1 MAVVGHNGGPQ
12 DSDWIRAYRS
22 LRTHP
27 VVGFLN
33 PDGTVRRGK
42 VVCET
47 MAWLD
52 LCMEANWRDRQVT
65 NRGKVVLIERGQLL
79 GARRWL
85 SARWGWTED
94 KVRHFLTRLQAD
106 GMINLEGVKKEKIA
120 PETRGNDTQ
129 SNTQKRAHFANTIT
143 ICNYNIYQ
151 TVCELDEALS
161 TQKKPQTTPKQPPH
175 LKKERKDISPN
186 GDSSPKQGDL
196 LPPAEPVA
204 SEKPKQIEAIE
215 AARIVARAWNEMAGR
230 CGLAKIEKLTTTR
243 GAAIC
248 RRILDAGSL
257 EKFLAVMARIERTPW
272 MLGENDRGWRAD
284 FDFILQPS
292 SFTKLMEGAYERGKR
307 SGTSYS
313 ANGAY
318 MGALL

>member
-1 MAVVGHNGGPQ
+1 MRGNVGTYDPDSQVGWVALARSSRFHKRVGMGKPVKPADAKRGAYSKFEAWVDLIMMACHSSAEWLNKGREVGLESGQLAGGY
-12 DSDWIRAYRS
+12 S
-22 LRTHP
+22 
-27 VVGFLN
+27 FLADRWN
-33 PDGTVRRGK
+33 WTLKTVRTFLAGLAG
-42 VVCET
+42 EG
-47 MAWLD
+47 M
-52 LCMEANWRDRQVT
+52 
-65 NRGKVVLIERGQLL
+65 IERSEPSQIKSEGRPKQ
-79 GARRWL
+79 GKQK
-85 SARWGWTED
+85 S
-94 KVRHFLTRLQAD
+94 
-106 GMINLEGVKKEKIA
+106 NLV
-120 PETRGNDTQ
+120 Q
-129 SNTQKRAHFANTIT
+129 TIS
-143 ICNYNIYQ
+143 ICNYKIYQ
-151 TVCELDEALS
+151 VAHEIDGLMKGQAKGKRGASEGHDS
-161 TQKKPQTTPKQPPH
+161 
-175 LKKERKDISPN
+175 KEQVNKISPN

-257 EKFLAVMARIERTPW
+257 EKFLEVMARIERTPW

-307 SGTSYS
+307 SGTNYS